1 MEKYI
6 ENVGEIIL
14 DQISLTDTRV
24 GIYIPLISEAE
35 NVQRLR
41 KQLEGWLLHEVQM
54 LQREIYFEVGKM
66 KTVPC
71 LYINI
76 GQDEKSG
83 EFEVGYSVVY
93 LGAVEKVNGE
103 EVVYNI
109 TDPSPVELE
118 LEEKLFINNL
128 VIEKLQEILF
138 PEQKTA

>member
-1 MEKYI
+1 MKKYI
-6 ENVGEIIL
+6 GNVGEIIL

-76 GQDEKSG
+76 GQDEKNG

-93 LGAVEKVNGE
+93 LGAIEKVNGE
-103 EVVYNI
+103 EVAYNI
-109 TDPSPVELE
+109 TDPSPIELGSG
-118 LEEKLFINNL
+118 EKIFINNL
-128 VIEKLQEILF
+128 IMEKLQEILF
-138 PEQKTA
+138 PEQKTT